1 MIELSSKN
9 LIFKNL
15 QDIYNIQNNIK
26 YIKYLKQN
34 RYNI

>member
-15 QDIYNIQNNIK
+15 QDIYNIQKN
-26 YIKYLKQN
+26 IKYLKQN